1 VNELSDGVT
10 EKKMTAVDYERALKR
25 MHRLTLAVGA
35 AGVIVALILYGPR
48 IAAGFLLG
56 ATFSLL
62 NLRWWTGVA
71 DAIGGTGKAP
81 VRGSAGL
88 LAMRYVLVAGA
99 IYVIVKFLKITPAA
113 LLAGLLVSVAAVML
127 EALYEVIASK

>member
-1 VNELSDGVT
+1 
-10 EKKMTAVDYERALKR
+10 MTAAAYERALKR
-25 MHRLTLAVGA
+25 MLRMTLAVGA
-35 AGVIVALILYGPR
+35 AGAIVALILYGPR

-71 DAIGGTGKAP
+71 EAIGGSGKAP
-81 VRGSAGL
+81 IRGSAGL
-88 LAMRYVLVAGA
+88 LAMRYLLVAGA

-113 LLAGLLVSVAAVML
+113 LLVGLLVSVAAVML
-127 EALYEVIASK
+127 EALYELVASKY

>member
-1 VNELSDGVT
+1 MN
-10 EKKMTAVDYERALKR
+10 AAAYERALKR
-25 MHRLTLAVGA
+25 MLRLSLAVGA
-35 AGVIVALILYGPR
+35 AGVIVAFILYGPR

-71 DAIGGTGKAP
+71 EAIGGSGKAP
-81 VRGSAGL
+81 IRGSAGL
-88 LAMRYVLVAGA
+88 LAMRYLLVAGA

-113 LLAGLLVSVAAVML
+113 LLVGLLVSVAAVML
-127 EALYEVIASK
+127 EALYELVASKY

>member
-1 VNELSDGVT
+1 MN
-10 EKKMTAVDYERALKR
+10 AAAYERALKR
-25 MHRLTLAVGA
+25 MVRLSLAVGG
-35 AGVIVALILYGPR
+35 AGAIIALILYGPR

-71 DAIGGTGKAP
+71 DAIGGSGKAP
-81 VRGSAGL
+81 LRGSAAL
-88 LAMRYVLVAGA
+88 LAMRYLLVAGA

-113 LLAGLLVSVAAVML
+113 LLVGLLVSVAAVML
-127 EALYEVIASK
+127 EALYETIAAKY

>member
-1 VNELSDGVT
+1 MN
-10 EKKMTAVDYERALKR
+10 AAAYERALKR
-25 MHRLTLAVGA
+25 MVRLSLAVGG
-35 AGVIVALILYGPR
+35 AGVIIALILYGPR

-71 DAIGGTGKAP
+71 DAIGGSGKAP
-81 VRGSAGL
+81 LRGSAAL
-88 LAMRYVLVAGA
+88 LAMRYLLVAGA

-113 LLAGLLVSVAAVML
+113 LLVGLLVSVAAVML
-127 EALYEVIASK
+127 EALYETIAAKY

>member
-1 VNELSDGVT
+1 
-10 EKKMTAVDYERALKR
+10 MTAAAYERALRR
-25 MHRLTLAVGA
+25 MVRLTFGVGA
-35 AGVIVALILYGPR
+35 AGVILSLILYGPR

-71 DAIGGTGKAP
+71 EAIGGSGKAP
-81 VRGSAGL
+81 IRGSAGL
-88 LAMRYVLVAGA
+88 LAMRYVFVAGA

-113 LLAGLLVSVAAVML
+113 LLVGLLVSVAAVML
-127 EALYEVIASK
+127 EALYEVISSRN

>member
-1 VNELSDGVT
+1 MN
-10 EKKMTAVDYERALKR
+10 AAACERALKR
-25 MHRLTLAVGA
+25 MLRLSLAVGA
-35 AGVIVALILYGPR
+35 AGVIVAFILYGPR

-71 DAIGGTGKAP
+71 EAIGGSGKAP
-81 VRGSAGL
+81 IRGSAGL
-88 LAMRYVLVAGA
+88 LAMRYLLVAGA

-113 LLAGLLVSVAAVML
+113 LLVGLLVSVAAVML
-127 EALYEVIASK
+127 EALYELVASKY